1 MIDCQLPDKV
11 PLSSVSG
18 AELTLSWCNQGG
30 SVGKVRL
37 GLGFEGWK
45 RLGKV
50 GRVEARPGE
59 ERQKSTELFKGQ

>member
-1 MIDCQLPDKV
+1 M
-11 PLSSVSG
+11 
-18 AELTLSWCNQGG
+18 
-30 SVGKVRL
+30 GKVRL